1 MSPHDPDMQPPRDR
15 DATSAA
21 NPDADPA
28 QQEWARTE
36 ALAAGVPEAE
46 LDAQTATGDDQASD
60 EDMPTAEDQ
69 PETQGTEPLIA
80 ELGRRGEGE
89 LGPNPLMH

>member
-1 MSPHDPDMQPPRDR
+1 MRNRDNKI
-15 DATSAA
+15 AGLTLALLAGALGCAGTQKLGQTSG
-21 NPDADPA
+21 
-28 QQEWARTE
+28 TE
-36 ALAAGVPEAE
+36 
-46 LDAQTATGDDQASD
+46 ASD